1 MLSLFCGASKSRR
14 KKKNSFSQYSTGS
27 NSSSCYHSALDSY
40 GQSTRSK
47 SVFSNQS
54 SMLDLSE
61 RSRAESHL
69 SGVHSEYSSSTNL
82 SVIGRINDLT
92 KNERPKSMF
101 SSTKTLNVEDENNK
115 SPLKRAHSVRF
126 KIDHRQSVYENESTD
141 NIFEKLLVD
150 TETKCKLRRTRSGVS
165 NRSTRRN
172 FGSTTN
178 LSAVEKLSVSSV

>member
-1 MLSLFCGASKSRR
+1 
-14 KKKNSFSQYSTGS
+14 
-27 NSSSCYHSALDSY
+27 
-40 GQSTRSK
+40 
-47 SVFSNQS
+47 
-54 SMLDLSE
+54 
-61 RSRAESHL
+61 
-69 SGVHSEYSSSTNL
+69 
-82 SVIGRINDLT
+82 
-92 KNERPKSMF
+92 
-101 SSTKTLNVEDENNK
+101 LNVEDENNK

-126 KIDHRQSVYENESTD
+126 KIDHRQSDENESTD